1 MAEARAETPDTD
13 DDVHLGNDM
22 DLSPRS
28 HSPSSPVPD
37 AIANNGALFPV
48 SDDNA
53 ADPSHGLGPLPV
65 PVGHHDG
72 PLAGRQRAI
81 AVVPPLHPPAVL
93 SKLSDMSVESA
104 ARFVNNLRDR
114 YVVAPGEQAEGIE
127 SDDLRAGMKR
137 KACDITRSQ
146 FEIYNFATRQ
156 SLSEAATDELLNLVG
171 NVRDSDIMII
181 AQSS

>member
-1 MAEARAETPDTD
+1 MAFTIFPFMAEARAETPDTD

-37 AIANNGALFPV
+37 AIANNGDLFPV

-53 ADPSHGLGPLPV
+53 ADHDPSHGLGPLPV

-81 AVVPPLHPPAVL
+81 AVVH
-93 SKLSDMSVESA
+93 SA
-104 ARFVNNLRDR
+104 MLII
-114 YVVAPGEQAEGIE
+114 QAETG
-127 SDDLRAGMKR
+127 SA
-137 KACDITRSQ
+137 
-146 FEIYNFATRQ
+146 
-156 SLSEAATDELLNLVG
+156 
-171 NVRDSDIMII
+171 
-181 AQSS
+181 

>member
-1 MAEARAETPDTD
+1 MSPTVSAFLNTPYE
-13 DDVHLGNDM
+13 LSNDQIAYFKENGFIKLKQVLSKEVIEYM

-81 AVVPPLHPPAVL
+81 AVVH
-93 SKLSDMSVESA
+93 SA
-104 ARFVNNLRDR
+104 MLII
-114 YVVAPGEQAEGIE
+114 QAETG
-127 SDDLRAGMKR
+127 SA
-137 KACDITRSQ
+137 
-146 FEIYNFATRQ
+146 
-156 SLSEAATDELLNLVG
+156 
-171 NVRDSDIMII
+171 
-181 AQSS
+181 

>member
-22 DLSPRS
+22 DLSPHS

-37 AIANNGALFPV
+37 VIANNGALYPV
-48 SDDNA
+48 SEDNA

-81 AVVPPLHPPAVL
+81 AVVHIAMLII
-93 SKLSDMSVESA
+93 
-104 ARFVNNLRDR
+104 
-114 YVVAPGEQAEGIE
+114 QAETG
-127 SDDLRAGMKR
+127 SA
-137 KACDITRSQ
+137 
-146 FEIYNFATRQ
+146 
-156 SLSEAATDELLNLVG
+156 
-171 NVRDSDIMII
+171 
-181 AQSS
+181 